1 MAAGAWRTARI
12 GAGELNEIARY
23 EKATVEEM
31 KRITGQVRR
40 HWLVW
45 LCCGVGLALAL
56 APRLSTHA
64 QSGRNKQEE
73 KRPVKPVPLPPLPK
87 PKTEAPPAK
96 EESIRINSDLVTV
109 VTTILPPAG
118 HKPSDLQ
125 QADFEILED
134 GVPQEISNFAREN
147 EAPLRLVMLFDTSL
161 SIAPRLSFEKRAAS
175 KFFERIM
182 RTQDQAAIFSFS
194 TDVEVLQEFT
204 SRVPLLI
211 QATRQ
216 LRAQGA
222 TSLYDG
228 VYLAA
233 NYLKPA
239 QGRRVIVLVTDGGDT
254 TSSKTLKVALQ
265 QVQSVDAVIYAVYT
279 GGIWNSQ
286 NLRDLAA
293 ERALAALTKE
303 TGGEVYHPKLPT
315 NDENL
320 HDDEHAIKE
329 LDAAFTKLA
338 DELRTQ
344 YILGFYS
351 NNEERDGRFRKLEVK
366 IKQPGFVARA
376 RAGYYAP
383 KG

>member
-1 MAAGAWRTARI
+1 MKAHRSILYLAGLICW
-12 GAGELNEIARY
+12 GV
-23 EKATVEEM
+23 ATV
-31 KRITGQVRR
+31 VLL
-40 HWLVW
+40 HFH
-45 LCCGVGLALAL
+45 AA
-56 APRLSTHA
+56 A

-73 KRPVKPVPLPPLPK
+73 KRPIKPVPLPPLPK
-87 PKTEAPPAK
+87 PPVEAPQAK
-96 EESIRINSDLVTV
+96 EEVIRINSDLVTI

-118 HKPSDLQ
+118 HKPGDLQ

-134 GVPQEISNFAREN
+134 GVPQEISNFARES
-147 EAPLRLVMLFDTSL
+147 EAPLRLVMLFDASL
-161 SIAPRLSFEKRAAS
+161 SIAPRLNFEKRAAA

-194 TDVEVLQEFT
+194 TNVEVLQEFT
-204 SRVPLLI
+204 NRVPLLV

-222 TSLYDG
+222 TSLYDA

-233 NYLKPA
+233 NYLKPTH
-239 QGRRVIVLVTDGGDT
+239 GRRVIVIVSDGGDT
-254 TSSKTLKVALQ
+254 TSSQTLKTALQ
-265 QVQSVDAVIYAVYT
+265 QAQGVDAVIYAVYT

-293 ERALAALTKE
+293 ERALAALTKD
-303 TGGEVYHPKLPT
+303 TGGEIYHPKLPT
-315 NDENL
+315 TDEDL
-320 HDDEHAIKE
+320 HDDVQAIKE

-351 NNEERDGRFRKLEVK
+351 SNEARDGRFRKLEVK

>member
-1 MAAGAWRTARI
+1 MKQHATIKKRTEGNAR
-12 GAGELNEIARY
+12 L
-23 EKATVEEM
+23 
-31 KRITGQVRR
+31 
-40 HWLVW
+40 HWLTEI
-45 LCCGVGLALAL
+45 CCGLGLALAL
-56 APRLSTHA
+56 FPLLPTRA

-73 KRPVKPVPLPPLPK
+73 KRPVKPVPPPPLPK
-87 PKTEAPPAK
+87 PRGEAQPPK
-96 EESIRINSDLVTV
+96 EEAIRINSDLVTV

-118 HKPSDLQ
+118 HKPSELQ
-125 QADFEILED
+125 QTDFEILED
-134 GVPQEISNFAREN
+134 GVPQEISNFTRES

-161 SIAPRLSFEKRAAS
+161 SIAPRLNFEKKAAA

-182 RTQDQAAIFSFS
+182 RPQDQASIFSFS
-194 TDVEVLQEFT
+194 TDVAVLQEFT
-204 SRVPLLI
+204 NRVLLLI

-228 VYLAA
+228 IFLAA
-233 NYLKPA
+233 DYLRPA

-254 TSSKTLKVALQ
+254 TSTKTLKTALQ
-265 QVQSVDAVIYAVYT
+265 QVQGVDAVIYAVYT

-303 TGGEVYHPKLPT
+303 TGGEVYHPKLPA
-315 NDENL
+315 NDEDF
-320 HDDEHAIKE
+320 HDDEQAIRE
-329 LDAAFTKLA
+329 LDAAFLKLA

-351 NNEERDGRFRKLEVK
+351 NNEARDGRFRKLEVK
-366 IKQPGFVARA
+366 LKQPGFVARA

>member
-1 MAAGAWRTARI
+1 
-12 GAGELNEIARY
+12 
-23 EKATVEEM
+23 M
-31 KRITGQVRR
+31 KRIAGQARR
-40 HWLVW
+40 HWFIGI
-45 LCCGVGLALAL
+45 CCGLGLALAL
-56 APRLSTHA
+56 PPLLLTHA

-73 KRPVKPVPLPPLPK
+73 KRPVKPIPLPPLPK
-87 PKTEAPPAK
+87 PRVEASQPK
-96 EESIRINSDLVTV
+96 EEAIRINSDLVTV
-109 VTTILPPAG
+109 LTTVIPPVG
-118 HKPSDLQ
+118 RKPSDLQ

-134 GVPQEISNFAREN
+134 GVPQEISNFARES

-161 SIAPRLSFEKRAAS
+161 SINPRLNFEKKAAA

-182 RTQDQAAIFSFS
+182 RPQDQAAIFSFS

-204 SRVPLLI
+204 SRVSLLV

-216 LRAQGA
+216 LKAQGA

-233 NYLKPA
+233 DYLRPA

-265 QVQSVDAVIYAVYT
+265 QVQGVDAVIYAVYT

-293 ERALAALTKE
+293 ERALAALSKE

-315 NDENL
+315 NDEDM
-320 HDDEHAIKE
+320 HDDEQAIKE
-329 LDAAFTKLA
+329 LDAAFLKLA

-351 NNEERDGRFRKLEVK
+351 NNEARDGRFRKLEVRT
-366 IKQPGFVARA
+366 KQPGFVVRA